1 MSLYSRI
8 KGRKRSELDD
18 QTKWFHLFEGQV
30 LSVTGLQEE
39 SKLLRDE
46 SEEWKRKYKNLK
58 EELGRLN
65 EEMMEEIKR
74 KNKVIEDQQ
83 KTKTELMKYVK
94 ELENLQK
101 IAGLEHKEKDIGDVK
116 NKSRTLKAFLC
127 RAQTA
132 PWITKSYGLELESL
146 VVTEAKTGTV
156 HVLANTHDSPSST
169 PADCTGSGFNALSDA
184 DKAKVEQT
192 LFLLDKYGGGG

>member
-18 QTKWFHLFEGQV
+18 QTKRFHLFEGQV

-65 EEMMEEIKR
+65 EEMMEEIKG

-83 KTKTELMKYVK
+83 KTNTELMKYVK

-101 IAGLEHKEKDIGDVK
+101 IAGLE
-116 NKSRTLKAFLC
+116 N
-127 RAQTA
+127 
-132 PWITKSYGLELESL
+132 
-146 VVTEAKTGTV
+146 
-156 HVLANTHDSPSST
+156 
-169 PADCTGSGFNALSDA
+169 
-184 DKAKVEQT
+184 
-192 LFLLDKYGGGG
+192 